1 MKKSVAFHTLGCK
14 LNFAESSDLGRKF
27 VENGYT
33 LVDFKAVADVYVI
46 NTCTVTALAEKK
58 CRTAIRQ
65 AIRQNPNAKIAVVGC
80 FSQVS
85 PEEIAKIK
93 GVDYVLGNADKHKL
107 LEYLSNDDCKGVL
120 HTPPHD
126 TQSGRMQ
133 YAPTIGEFVLSYS
146 SDDRTRTFLKIQDGC
161 DYFCTYCAIPY
172 ARGRNRNDTIEN
184 TVKIAEKIAETGTK
198 EIVLTGV
205 NIGEFG
211 KSTNETFFQ
220 LIQVLEQVQG
230 IERYRISSIEPN
242 LITDEVIDFVA
253 ESRAFLPHFHIP
265 LQSGSNKVL
274 QLMKRRYL
282 RELFA
287 ERVQKIKAV
296 MPHAFIAADVIV
308 GFPGET
314 DEDFEDVYQFIES
327 LPLAFLHVFPYSERP
342 NTPAINLPQ
351 KVSPEAKKQRS
362 ERLHRLSE
370 KKHADFCKKHL
381 LNPSK
386 VLWEAD
392 NHAGWMY
399 GFTENYIRVRKPFDE
414 SSVNTIS
421 PNPSANPNPKS

>member
-1 MKKSVAFHTLGCK
+1 MKKAVAFHTLGCK

-27 VENGYT
+27 VEDGYE
-33 LVDFKAVADVYVI
+33 LVDFKTVADVYVI

-85 PEEIAKIK
+85 PDEIAKIE
-93 GVDYVLGNADKHKL
+93 GVDYVLGNADKHRL
-107 LEYLSNDDCKGVL
+107 LEYLVGAGSARPDGNCDKYL
-120 HTPPHD
+120 
-126 TQSGRMQ
+126 QMGRANP
-133 YAPTIGEFVLSYS
+133 APTGTDFVVAYS
-146 SDDRTRTFLKIQDGC
+146 ADDRTRTFLKIQDGC
-161 DYFCTYCAIPY
+161 DYFCTYCAIPH
-172 ARGRNRNDTIEN
+172 ARGRNRNDSIEN
-184 TVKIAEKIAETGTK
+184 TLKIVEKIAKSDTK
-198 EIVLTGV
+198 EIVLTGI

-220 LIQVLEQVQG
+220 LIQALDQIQG

-242 LITDEVIDFVA
+242 LISDEIVDFVA
-253 ESRAFLPHFHIP
+253 KSRAFLPHFHIP
-265 LQSGSNKVL
+265 LQSGSNKIL
-274 QLMKRRYL
+274 QLMKRRYT

-287 ERVQKIKAV
+287 ERVQKIKTA

-314 DEDFEDVYQFIES
+314 DENFENMYQFIES
-327 LPLAFLHVFPYSERP
+327 LPLTFLHIFPYSERP
-342 NTPAINLPQ
+342 NTPAINLPE
-351 KVSPEAKKQRS
+351 KVSAEVKKQRS
-362 ERLHRLSE
+362 ERLHELSE
-370 KKHADFCKKHL
+370 KKHADFCKNHR

-392 NHAGWMY
+392 NHNGWLY
-399 GFTENYIRVRKPFDE
+399 GFTENYIRVRKPFDQN
-414 SSVNTIS
+414 SVNKTEEF
-421 PNPSANPNPKS
+421 

>member
-1 MKKSVAFHTLGCK
+1 MNKTVAFHTLGCK

-27 VENGYT
+27 VENGYEQ
-33 LVDFKAVADVYVI
+33 VDFKSVADVYVI

-58 CRTAIRQ
+58 CRTSIRQ

-80 FSQVS
+80 FSQVN
-85 PEEIAKIK
+85 PDEITKIK
-93 GVDYVLGNADKHKL
+93 GVDYVLGNADKHLL
-107 LEYLSNDDCKGVL
+107 LEYLNNDVRRGVL
-120 HTPPHD
+120 HTHLQ
-126 TQSGRMQ
+126 TN
-133 YAPTIGEFVLSYS
+133 AEFVPSYS

-184 TVKIAEKIAETGTK
+184 TVKIAEKIAEAGTK

-220 LIQVLEQVQG
+220 LIQALDKVSG

-242 LITDEVIDFVA
+242 LITDEIIDFVA
-253 ESRAFLPHFHIP
+253 QSRSFLPHFHIP
-265 LQSGSNKVL
+265 LQSGSDKIL
-274 QLMKRRYL
+274 RLMKRRYL
-282 RELFA
+282 RDVFA
-287 ERVQKIKAV
+287 ERVRKIKQV

-308 GFPGET
+308 GFPGEN
-314 DEDFEDVYQFIES
+314 DADFEDVFQFIES

-342 NTPAINLPQ
+342 NTPAIQLPE
-351 KVSPEAKKQRS
+351 KVSAEEKKSRV
-362 ERLHRLSE
+362 ERLLQLSE
-370 KKHADFCKKHL
+370 SKHTVFCKNHL
-381 LNPSK
+381 LKPSK

-392 NHAGWMY
+392 HRDGWMY
-399 GFTENYIRVRKPFDE
+399 GFTENYIRVRKPFDAE
-414 SSVNTIS
+414 SVNTIDYFL
-421 PNPSANPNPKS
+421 

>member
-1 MKKSVAFHTLGCK
+1 MKKTVAFHTLGCK

-27 VENGYT
+27 VENGYE

-80 FSQVS
+80 FSQVN

-93 GVDYVLGNADKHKL
+93 GVDYVLGNADKHL
-107 LEYLSNDDCKGVL
+107 LLDYLKNENPELTDLKNAD
-120 HTPPHD
+120 
-126 TQSGRMQ
+126 
-133 YAPTIGEFVLSYS
+133 FVASYS

-161 DYFCTYCAIPY
+161 DYFCTYCAIPH

-184 TVKIAEKIAETGTK
+184 TIKIAEKIAKTGTK

-220 LIQVLEQVQG
+220 LIQALDHVQN

-242 LITDEVIDFVA
+242 LITDEIIDFVA
-253 ESRAFLPHFHIP
+253 QSRAFLPHFHIP
-265 LQSGSNKVL
+265 LQSGSNKIL
-274 QLMKRRYL
+274 QLMKRRYV

-287 ERVQKIKAV
+287 ERVQKIKSV

-308 GFPGET
+308 GFPGES
-314 DEDFEDVYQFIES
+314 DDDFEDVYQFIES

-342 NTPAINLPQ
+342 NTPAIHLPG
-351 KVSPEAKKQRS
+351 KVSAEVKKQRS
-362 ERLHRLSE
+362 ERLHQLSE
-370 KKHADFCKKHL
+370 RKHADFCKHHR

-392 NHAGWMY
+392 NQNGWMY

-414 SSVNTIS
+414 RSVNHIELI
-421 PNPSANPNPKS
+421 